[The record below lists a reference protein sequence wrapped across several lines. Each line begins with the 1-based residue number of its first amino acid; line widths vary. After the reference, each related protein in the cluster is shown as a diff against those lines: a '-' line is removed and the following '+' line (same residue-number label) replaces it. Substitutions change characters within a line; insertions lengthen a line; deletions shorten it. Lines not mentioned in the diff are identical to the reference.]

1 LAINF
6 SQGAKW
12 KAPISKY
19 IVAIPVNGDAF
30 RAAAHTIPACR
41 HLESP

>member
-19 IVAIPVNGDAF
+19 IAAIPVNGDAF
-30 RAAAHTIPACR
+30 GAATHTIPCMP
-41 HLESP
+41 SP